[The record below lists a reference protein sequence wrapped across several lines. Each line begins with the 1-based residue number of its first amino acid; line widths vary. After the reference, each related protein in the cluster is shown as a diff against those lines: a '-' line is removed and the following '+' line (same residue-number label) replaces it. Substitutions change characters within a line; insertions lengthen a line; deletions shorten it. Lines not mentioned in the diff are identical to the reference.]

1 MLRYVLAMLLC
12 ALLFVPMLP
21 AYAEDAD
28 PFQGRLLPL
37 ELVMEF
43 RRQIELTD
51 KQNDAIGELVVALQR
66 AVARRQWQ
74 MQSAYFDLKDAL
86 DAKQIDEEPTLQLV
100 RQALQSENQIK
111 VAQIGFLIKLRNL
124 LDDKQIEFLRK
135 QLDAGWKNPN
145 D

>member
-1 MLRYVLAMLLC
+1 MLRYLLAMLLS
-12 ALLFVPMLP
+12 ALLFVPMVP

-124 LDDKQIEFLRK
+124 LDEKQIEFLRQ